1 MSNESKPLR
10 RLGPVAGAT
19 LLTNNLSKVVL
30 AYQQTLG
37 FTLVQQD
44 VVSQELSALWQA
56 PSLLGH
62 PMCVLQSANG
72 HSWLRVVE
80 DPNCT
85 APEPLK
91 THGWM
96 SLESSVG
103 DVDKL
108 RLAFTNDCQFHIIG
122 EPAYLQ
128 VSDAIKAM
136 QVVGPAGEVAYLTQV
151 ERPVPPFELPISHA
165 TTGSLFIPVLSTH
178 SRAASVAFYE
188 KLNNA
193 DKALCF
199 NTKVSVLNNAWGLD
213 TNHQFPVATLQLDG
227 RCLFEIDELQ
237 QAKPV
242 VNNAGSLPSGIA
254 LITVQTKKIDALACE
269 FGAKI
274 HTVKDNYYP
283 SNRVILLTGPSGER
297 IELVG

>member
-1 MSNESKPLR
+1 MSKECKPLR

-19 LLTNNLSKVVL
+19 LLTNNLSKVAL

-37 FTLVQQD
+37 FVLVRED
-44 VVSQELSALWQA
+44 VVPEALSALWQA
-56 PSLLGH
+56 PSLLGQ
-62 PMCVLQSANG
+62 PMCILQSSNG

-80 DPNCT
+80 DPNCS
-85 APEPLK
+85 APAPLK

-103 DVDKL
+103 NVDKL
-108 RLAFTNDCQFHIIG
+108 RSAFNSDSQFHIIG

-136 QVVGPAGEVAYLTQV
+136 QVIGPAGEVAYLTQV
-151 ERPVPPFELPISHA
+151 EKPVPPFELPISHA

-178 SRAASVAFYE
+178 DRAASVAFYE
-188 KLNNA
+188 KLNSA

-199 NTKVSVLNNAWGLD
+199 NTKVTVLNNAWGID

-227 RCLFEIDELQ
+227 RCLFEIDEVQ
-237 QAKPV
+237 QAMPITQ
-242 VNNAGSLPSGIA
+242 NTGSLPSGIA
-254 LITVQTKKIDALACE
+254 LITVQTKQIDNIARE
-269 FGAKI
+269 FNTKI
-274 HTVKDNYYP
+274 HVVKDDYYP
-283 SNRVILLTGPSGER
+283 SRRVIVLTGPSGEH